1 MELQNGGMEM
11 INGGNLYRSD
21 RVSDEYLL
29 VNNCGYQATGSV
41 DTTTVRPRGRSD
53 YLLLYVWHGRLVL
66 REGGEEISAPVG
78 SLVLYR
84 PRESQHY
91 RHVAAERTEVY
102 WLHFTGSGV
111 SELLKRAGID
121 ARVTSVGCV
130 PEVREQYSLMI
141 RELQL
146 RQRPY
151 EMVCTAHAMTLISA
165 FARQRLLLRE
175 NAEDSHRSRRLS
187 GVIEQMHLHCGEPLS
202 VSDLAMQCGLSE
214 YHFIHLFREYT
225 GFSPHAYVTRLR
237 LDKAKDLMV
246 STTMNISEIAF
257 AVGYANPLY
266 FSRLFKRHTG
276 LSPSRFRTGA
286 GGEREEML

>member
-1 MELQNGGMEM
+1 MQNGGMEM

-21 RVSDEYLL
+21 RVSDDYLS

-41 DTTTVRPRGRSD
+41 DTTTIRPHGRSD
-53 YLLLYVWHGRLVL
+53 YLLLYVWHGRLAL
-66 REGGEEISAPVG
+66 AEGDEEISAPAG

-91 RHVAAERTEVY
+91 RHVAEERTEVY
-102 WLHFTGSGV
+102 WLHFTGRGV
-111 SELLKRAGID
+111 AELLERAGIC
-121 ARVTSVGCV
+121 ARVTQTGCL
-130 PEVREQYSLMI
+130 PEARERYGLLI

-146 RQRPY
+146 KQRQY
-151 EMVCTAHAMTLISA
+151 EMFCSAHAMTLIST
-165 FARQRLLLRE
+165 FARQLSLEE

-187 GVIEQMHLHCGEPLS
+187 GVIEQMHLRCGEPLS

-214 YHFIHLFREYT
+214 YHFIHLFRDYT
-225 GFSPHAYVTRLR
+225 GFSPHAYITRLR

-257 AVGYANPLY
+257 AVGYSNPLY

-276 LSPSRFRTGA
+276 VSPSRFRSGA
-286 GGEREEML
+286 GAEREETP